1 MSRTENSPVKNTLSR
16 LEKRL
21 ARLLATTP
29 PSARPSTGPAR
40 IDVVYLSEADQD
52 RLDRCLRE

>member
-1 MSRTENSPVKNTLSR
+1 MKNTLSR

-29 PSARPSTGPAR
+29 RSARPSTGPAR